1 MDKFWKKYTD
11 SVFSGKN
18 MILLVVGG
26 LIAGGIL
33 ALLR

>member
-1 MDKFWKKYTD
+1 MDKFWKKYTA
-11 SVFSGKN
+11 SVFSGKS
-18 MILLVVGG
+18 MIVLVVGG